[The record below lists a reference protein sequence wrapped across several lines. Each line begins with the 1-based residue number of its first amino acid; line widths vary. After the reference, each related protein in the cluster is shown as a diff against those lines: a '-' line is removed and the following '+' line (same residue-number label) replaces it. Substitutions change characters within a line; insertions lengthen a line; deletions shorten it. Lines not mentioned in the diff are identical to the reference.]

1 MVSPPV
7 GRRARST
14 SIGSHTLRDLHRPSG
29 CTLDDQRVVLC
40 VRYVLGNC
48 RPQESQHACM
58 HALPNFSVTSERC
71 WPRLMLLRQ
80 KQAKGKQ
87 PLAAAAAEL
96 IETRVWMAVG
106 MRRLENL
113 GTPRK
118 QKRRVFIR

>member
-1 MVSPPV
+1 
-7 GRRARST
+7 
-14 SIGSHTLRDLHRPSG
+14 
-29 CTLDDQRVVLC
+29 
-40 VRYVLGNC
+40 
-48 RPQESQHACM
+48 
-58 HALPNFSVTSERC
+58 
-71 WPRLMLLRQ
+71 MLLRQ